1 MPMINLMK
9 KMNYYQNL
17 NKNKFSRKAISLTT
31 ILLKG
36 LGQIML
42 QENSVTGFLFLVGIF
57 YGSLTMGIAAL
68 LATICGTATAFLL
81 KYDKAEINKGLY
93 GFSAALVG
101 VAIML
106 FLKPVFISWIIL
118 IIGSAL
124 ATVIQHFFMKRKIP
138 VFTLPFVLATWLI
151 LFFTNNYCTDLLSD
165 ASITTASSINYFTV
179 GFNGYGQVIFQDN
192 LISGVLF
199 FIAVFI
205 SSPISVLY
213 GFIGAVLSAFI
224 AFSISAPVAD
234 ISIGLF
240 SFNAVLCAIV
250 FAGHQIK
257 DSIWALIA
265 ILLSLVI
272 SLLMLKFNFTQ
283 LTFPFV
289 LASCIT
295 LFVKKKY
302 DNNRQNN

>member
-1 MPMINLMK
+1 MTPNIFI
-9 KMNYYQNL
+9 
-17 NKNKFSRKAISLTT
+17 KNKFSRKAISLTI

-42 QENSVTGFLFLVGIF
+42 QGNSVTGFLFLVGIF

-68 LATICGTATAFLL
+68 LATICGTTTAFLL

-118 IIGSAL
+118 VIGSAL

-138 VFTLPFVLATWLI
+138 VFTLPFVVITWLI
-151 LFFTNNYCTDLLSD
+151 LFFTNNYFTGLLSEV
-165 ASITTASSINYFTV
+165 SITTASSINYFTV
-179 GFNGYGQVIFQDN
+179 GFKGYGQVIFQGSI
-192 LISGVLF
+192 ISGILF
-199 FIAVFI
+199 FIGILI
-205 SSPISVLY
+205 SSPISALY
-213 GFIGAVLSAFI
+213 GLAGAIISAIIAFI
-224 AFSISAPVAD
+224 FSAPVED

-250 FAGHQIK
+250 FSGKQMK
-257 DSIWALIA
+257 DCIWSVIA
-265 ILLSLVI
+265 VILSLFI
-272 SLLMLKFNFTQ
+272 SLLLLKFDIMQ

-289 LASCIT
+289 LASCII
-295 LFVKKKY
+295 LFVKEKY
-302 DNNRQNN
+302 ENRFQNN

>member
-1 MPMINLMK
+1 M
-9 KMNYYQNL
+9 
-17 NKNKFSRKAISLTT
+17 
-31 ILLKG
+31 
-36 LGQIML
+36 
-42 QENSVTGFLFLVGIF
+42 TGSLFLVGIF
-57 YGSLTMGIAAL
+57 YGSLAMGIAAI
-68 LATICGTATAFLL
+68 LATICGTTTAFLL

-138 VFTLPFVLATWLI
+138 VFTLPFVLITWLI
-151 LFFTNNYCTDLLSD
+151 LFFTNHYCTGLLSE
-165 ASITTASSINYFTV
+165 ASITTASTINYLTV
-179 GFNGYGQVIFQDN
+179 GFNGFGQVIFQDN

-205 SSPISVLY
+205 SSPISALY

-224 AFSISAPVAD
+224 AFSISTPVAD

-250 FAGHQIK
+250 FTGNQIK

-295 LFVKKKY
+295 LFIKKKY

>member
-1 MPMINLMK
+1 MTPNIFI
-9 KMNYYQNL
+9 
-17 NKNKFSRKAISLTT
+17 KNKFSRKTISLAN
-31 ILLKG
+31 IILKG

-42 QENSVTGFLFLVGIF
+42 QENPVTGSLFLVGIF

-68 LATICGTATAFLL
+68 LATISGTATAFLL
-81 KYDKAEINKGLY
+81 KYDKAEINEGLY

-106 FLKPVFISWIIL
+106 FLRPVFISWIIL

-124 ATVIQHFFMKRKIP
+124 ATVIQHFFIKRKIP
-138 VFTLPFVLATWLI
+138 VFTLPFVLITWLI
-151 LFFTNNYCTDLLSD
+151 LFFTNHYCTGLLSE
-165 ASITTASSINYFTV
+165 ASITIASTINYLTV
-179 GFNGYGQVIFQDN
+179 GFNGFGQVIFQDN

-205 SSPISVLY
+205 SSPISALY

-295 LFVKKKY
+295 LFIKKKY

>member
-1 MPMINLMK
+1 MK

>member
-1 MPMINLMK
+1 MTPNIFI
-9 KMNYYQNL
+9 
-17 NKNKFSRKAISLTT
+17 KNKFSRKTISLAN
-31 ILLKG
+31 IILKG

-42 QENSVTGFLFLVGIF
+42 QENPVTGSLFLVGIF
-57 YGSLTMGIAAL
+57 YGSLAMGIAAI
-68 LATICGTATAFLL
+68 LATICGTTTAFLL

-138 VFTLPFVLATWLI
+138 VFTLPFVLITWLI
-151 LFFTNNYCTDLLSD
+151 LFFTNHYCTGLLSE
-165 ASITTASSINYFTV
+165 ASITTASTINYLTV
-179 GFNGYGQVIFQDN
+179 GFNGFGQVIFQDN

-205 SSPISVLY
+205 SSPISALY

-224 AFSISAPVAD
+224 AFSISTPVAD

-250 FAGHQIK
+250 FTGNQIK

-265 ILLSLVI
+265 ILLSLII

-295 LFVKKKY
+295 LFLKKKY
-302 DNNRQNN
+302 DSNRQNN

>member
-1 MPMINLMK
+1 MTPNIFI
-9 KMNYYQNL
+9 
-17 NKNKFSRKAISLTT
+17 KNKFSRKTISLAN
-31 ILLKG
+31 IILKG

-42 QENSVTGFLFLVGIF
+42 QENPVTGFLFLVGIF
-57 YGSLTMGIAAL
+57 YGSLTMGVAAL
-68 LATICGTATAFLL
+68 LATISGIVTAFLL

-106 FLKPVFISWIIL
+106 FLRPVFISWIIL

-138 VFTLPFVLATWLI
+138 VFTLPFVLITWLI
-151 LFFTNNYCTDLLSD
+151 LFFTNNYFTGLLSEG
-165 ASITTASSINYFTV
+165 SITTASSINYFTV
-179 GFNGYGQVIFQDN
+179 GFSGFGQVIFQDN

-199 FIAVFI
+199 FTAVFI
-205 SSPISVLY
+205 SSPISALY

-257 DSIWALIA
+257 DSIWAFIA

-289 LASCIT
+289 LASCVT
-295 LFVKKKY
+295 LFIKKKY

>member
-1 MPMINLMK
+1 MTPNIFI
-9 KMNYYQNL
+9 
-17 NKNKFSRKAISLTT
+17 KNKFRRKTISLAN
-31 ILLKG
+31 IILKG

-42 QENSVTGFLFLVGIF
+42 QENPVTGSLFLVGIF
-57 YGSLTMGIAAL
+57 YGSLTMGVAAL
-68 LATICGTATAFLL
+68 LATISGTVTAFLL

-106 FLKPVFISWIIL
+106 FLRPVFISWIIL

-138 VFTLPFVLATWLI
+138 VFTLPFVLITWLI
-151 LFFTNNYCTDLLSD
+151 LFFTNPYCTGLLSET
-165 ASITTASSINYFTV
+165 SITTASSINYLTV
-179 GFNGYGQVIFQDN
+179 GFNGFGQVIFQDN

-205 SSPISVLY
+205 SSPISALY

-224 AFSISAPVAD
+224 AFSISTPIAD
-234 ISIGLF
+234 INIGLF

-272 SLLMLKFNFTQ
+272 SLLLLKFNFTQ

-289 LASCIT
+289 LASCVT
-295 LFVKKKY
+295 LFIKKKY

>member
-1 MPMINLMK
+1 MTPNIFI
-9 KMNYYQNL
+9 
-17 NKNKFSRKAISLTT
+17 KNKFSRKTISLAN
-31 ILLKG
+31 IILKG

-42 QENSVTGFLFLVGIF
+42 QENPVTGFLFLVGIF
-57 YGSLTMGIAAL
+57 YGSLTMGVAAL
-68 LATICGTATAFLL
+68 LATISGTVTAFLL

-124 ATVIQHFFMKRKIP
+124 ATVIQHFFMKRKIS
-138 VFTLPFVLATWLI
+138 VFTLPFVLITWLI
-151 LFFTNNYCTDLLSD
+151 LFFANNYFTGLLSE
-165 ASITTASSINYFTV
+165 ASITTASSINYFSV
-179 GFNGYGQVIFQDN
+179 GFNGFGQVIFQDN

-199 FIAVFI
+199 FIAVFM
-205 SSPISVLY
+205 SSPISALY

-295 LFVKKKY
+295 LFIKKKY

>member
-1 MPMINLMK
+1 
-9 KMNYYQNL
+9 MNYYQNL

-57 YGSLTMGIAAL
+57 YGSLTMGVAAL
-68 LATICGTATAFLL
+68 LATISGTVTAFLL

-118 IIGSAL
+118 VIGSAL

-138 VFTLPFVLATWLI
+138 VFTLPFVLITWLI
-151 LFFTNNYCTDLLSD
+151 LFFTNNYCTDLLSE
-165 ASITTASSINYFTV
+165 ASITTFSSINYFTV

-205 SSPISVLY
+205 SSPISALY
-213 GFIGAVLSAFI
+213 GFIGAVLSAII
-224 AFSISAPVAD
+224 AFSISAPIAD

-240 SFNAVLCAIV
+240 SFNAVLCTIV
-250 FAGHQIK
+250 FAGNQIK
-257 DSIWALIA
+257 DSIWVIIS

-272 SLLMLKFNFTQ
+272 SLLMFKFNFTQ

-289 LASCIT
+289 LASCTT
-295 LFVKKKY
+295 LFVKNKY

>member
-17 NKNKFSRKAISLTT
+17 NKFSRKAISLTT

-118 IIGSAL
+118 VIGSAL

-138 VFTLPFVLATWLI
+138 VFTLPFVLITWLI

>member
-1 MPMINLMK
+1 MTPNIFI
-9 KMNYYQNL
+9 
-17 NKNKFSRKAISLTT
+17 KNKFSRKTISLAN
-31 ILLKG
+31 IILKG

-42 QENSVTGFLFLVGIF
+42 QENPVTGSLFLVGIF
-57 YGSLTMGIAAL
+57 YASLTMGVAAL
-68 LATICGTATAFLL
+68 LATISGTVTAFLL

-106 FLKPVFISWIIL
+106 FLRPVFISWIIL

-138 VFTLPFVLATWLI
+138 VFTLPFVLITWLI
-151 LFFTNNYCTDLLSD
+151 LFFTNPYCTGLLSET
-165 ASITTASSINYFTV
+165 SITTASSINYLTV
-179 GFNGYGQVIFQDN
+179 GFNGFGQVIFQDN
-192 LISGVLF
+192 LISGILF
-199 FIAVFI
+199 FTAVFI
-205 SSPISVLY
+205 SSPISALY

-295 LFVKKKY
+295 LFIKKKY

>member
-1 MPMINLMK
+1 MTPNIFI
-9 KMNYYQNL
+9 
-17 NKNKFSRKAISLTT
+17 KNKFSRKTISLAN
-31 ILLKG
+31 IILKG

-42 QENSVTGFLFLVGIF
+42 QENPVTGSLFLVGIF
-57 YGSLTMGIAAL
+57 YGSLTMGVAAL
-68 LATICGTATAFLL
+68 LATISGTVTAFLL

-106 FLKPVFISWIIL
+106 FLRPVFISWIIL

-138 VFTLPFVLATWLI
+138 VFTLPFVLITWLI
-151 LFFTNNYCTDLLSD
+151 LFFTNPYCTGLLSET
-165 ASITTASSINYFTV
+165 SITTASSINYLTV
-179 GFNGYGQVIFQDN
+179 GFNGFGQVIFQDN

-205 SSPISVLY
+205 SSPISALY

-224 AFSISAPVAD
+224 AFSISTPIAD

-250 FAGHQIK
+250 FAGNQIK
-257 DSIWALIA
+257 DSIWAFIA

-295 LFVKKKY
+295 LFLKKKY
-302 DNNRQNN
+302 DSNRQNN

>member
-1 MPMINLMK
+1 MTPNIFI
-9 KMNYYQNL
+9 
-17 NKNKFSRKAISLTT
+17 KNKFSKKTISLAN
-31 ILLKG
+31 IILKG

-57 YGSLTMGIAAL
+57 YGALTMGIAAL

-118 IIGSAL
+118 VIGSAL

-138 VFTLPFVLATWLI
+138 VFTLPFVLITWLI
-151 LFFTNNYCTDLLSD
+151 LFFTNHYCTGLLSEV
-165 ASITTASSINYFTV
+165 SITTALSINYFTV

-205 SSPISVLY
+205 SSSISALY
-213 GFIGAVLSAFI
+213 GFIGAVLSAII

-250 FAGHQIK
+250 FAGNQIK
-257 DSIWALIA
+257 DSIWAFIS
-265 ILLSLVI
+265 IQLSLVI
-272 SLLMLKFNFTQ
+272 SLLMFKFNFTQ

-295 LFVKKKY
+295 LFVKNKY

>member
-1 MPMINLMK
+1 MTPNIFI
-9 KMNYYQNL
+9 
-17 NKNKFSRKAISLTT
+17 KNKFSRKTISLAN
-31 ILLKG
+31 IILKG

-42 QENSVTGFLFLVGIF
+42 QENPVTGSLFLVGIF
-57 YGSLTMGIAAL
+57 YGSLAMGIAAI
-68 LATICGTATAFLL
+68 LATICGTTTAFLL

-93 GFSAALVG
+93 GFSAALIG

-106 FLKPVFISWIIL
+106 FLRSVFISWIIL

-138 VFTLPFVLATWLI
+138 VFTLPFVLITWLI
-151 LFFTNNYCTDLLSD
+151 LFFTNHYCTGLLSEPP
-165 ASITTASSINYFTV
+165 ITTASTINYLTV
-179 GFNGYGQVIFQDN
+179 GFNGFGQVIFQDN

-205 SSPISVLY
+205 SSPISALY

-224 AFSISAPVAD
+224 AFSISTPVAD

-250 FAGHQIK
+250 FTGNQIK

-289 LASCIT
+289 LVSCIT
-295 LFVKKKY
+295 LFLKKKY
-302 DNNRQNN
+302 DSNRQNN

>member
-1 MPMINLMK
+1 MIILMK

-17 NKNKFSRKAISLTT
+17 NENMFSRKAISLTT

-57 YGSLTMGIAAL
+57 FGSFTMGLAAL

-81 KYDKAEINKGLY
+81 KYDKAEIIKGLY

-101 VAIML
+101 VATML

-138 VFTLPFVLATWLI
+138 VFTLPFVLITWLI
-151 LFFTNNYCTDLLSD
+151 LFFTNNYFTDLLSQS
-165 ASITTASSINYFTV
+165 SITTASPINYLTV
-179 GFNGYGQVIFQDN
+179 GFNGYGQVIFQNN

-205 SSPISVLY
+205 SSPISALY
-213 GFIGAVLSAFI
+213 GFVGAILSAFI
-224 AFSISAPVAD
+224 AFSISVPVAD

-250 FAGHQIK
+250 FAGNQIK
-257 DSIWALIA
+257 DSIWVFIS

-272 SLLMLKFNFTQ
+272 NLLIVKFNFTQ

-295 LFVKKKY
+295 LVVKKKY

>member
-1 MPMINLMK
+1 MTPNIFI
-9 KMNYYQNL
+9 
-17 NKNKFSRKAISLTT
+17 KNKFSRKTISLAN
-31 ILLKG
+31 IILKG

-42 QENSVTGFLFLVGIF
+42 QENPVTGFLFLVGIF

-68 LATICGTATAFLL
+68 LATISGTVTAFLL

-124 ATVIQHFFMKRKIP
+124 ATVIQHFFMKREIP
-138 VFTLPFVLATWLI
+138 VFTLPFVLTTWLI
-151 LFFTNNYCTDLLSD
+151 LFFTNHYCTGLLSE

-179 GFNGYGQVIFQDN
+179 GFKGYGQVIFQGSI
-192 LISGVLF
+192 ISGILF
-199 FIAVFI
+199 FIGVLI
-205 SSPISVLY
+205 SSPISALY
-213 GFIGAVLSAFI
+213 GLAGAIISAIIAFI
-224 AFSISAPVAD
+224 FSAPVED

-250 FAGHQIK
+250 FSGKQIK
-257 DSIWALIA
+257 NCIWSIVAVI
-265 ILLSLVI
+265 LSLI
-272 SLLMLKFNFTQ
+272 LSLLLLKFDIIQ

-289 LASCIT
+289 LASCVT
-295 LFVKKKY
+295 LFLKKKY

>member
-1 MPMINLMK
+1 MTPTIFV
-9 KMNYYQNL
+9 
-17 NKNKFSRKAISLTT
+17 KNKLSRKTISLAN
-31 ILLKG
+31 IILKG

-42 QENSVTGFLFLVGIF
+42 QENPVTGFLFLVGIF
-57 YGSLTMGIAAL
+57 YGSLTMGVAAL
-68 LATICGTATAFLL
+68 LATISGTVTAFLL

-106 FLKPVFISWIIL
+106 FLRPVFISWIIL

-138 VFTLPFVLATWLI
+138 VFTLPFVLITWLI
-151 LFFTNNYCTDLLSD
+151 LFFVNNYFTGLLSET
-165 ASITTASSINYFTV
+165 SITTASSINYFTV
-179 GFNGYGQVIFQDN
+179 GFNGFGQVIFQDN
-192 LISGVLF
+192 LISAVLF

-205 SSPISVLY
+205 SSPISALY
-213 GFIGAVLSAFI
+213 GFIGAILSAFI

-240 SFNAVLCAIV
+240 SFNAVLCTIV

-272 SLLMLKFNFTQ
+272 SLLMFKFNFTQ

>member
-1 MPMINLMK
+1 
-9 KMNYYQNL
+9 MNYYQNL

>member
-1 MPMINLMK
+1 MTPNIFI
-9 KMNYYQNL
+9 
-17 NKNKFSRKAISLTT
+17 KNKFSRKTISLAN
-31 ILLKG
+31 IILKG

-42 QENSVTGFLFLVGIF
+42 QENPVTGSLFLVGIF
-57 YGSLTMGIAAL
+57 YASLIS
-68 LATICGTATAFLL
+68 GTVTAFLL

-106 FLKPVFISWIIL
+106 FLRPVFISWIIL

-138 VFTLPFVLATWLI
+138 VFTLPFVLITWLI
-151 LFFTNNYCTDLLSD
+151 LFFTNHYCTGLLSET
-165 ASITTASSINYFTV
+165 SITTASSINYFSV
-179 GFNGYGQVIFQDN
+179 GFNGFGQVIFQNN

-199 FIAVFI
+199 FTAVFI
-205 SSPISVLY
+205 SSPISALY

-224 AFSISAPVAD
+224 AFSISTPVAD

-250 FAGHQIK
+250 FTGNQIK

-295 LFVKKKY
+295 LFIKKKY
-302 DNNRQNN
+302 DSNRQNN